1 MAKGFAKSF
10 YNSRAWIDT
19 REAYIAERT
28 RIDGGMCE
36 NCHENVGEE
45 LHHIE
50 PLTPANIND
59 YDICLNPK
67 NLKWLCKDCHFKAH
81 RELILK
87 QFDEARERR
96 RNSKILTN
104 GCYMNEDGF
113 LVKARRVIV
122 WGAPAS
128 GKSTYVRANMF
139 PGDLV
144 VDLDAL
150 KSALTYQEREG
161 SADNLLPV
169 IFSVR
174 DHLYQL
180 IADRVPDCRTVW
192 IIGCL
197 PKRKEREELAS
208 MLDAELMRMDAGYHE
223 CIRRASEDSGRANK
237 QLQRALIDRFFENVE
252 N

>member
-19 REAYIAERT
+19 RNTYIAERT
-28 RIDGGMCE
+28 RVDGGMCE
-36 NCHENVGEE
+36 SCRENVGEE

-50 PLTPANIND
+50 PLTPANISD

-87 QFDEARERR
+87 QFDEAREHQ
-96 RNSKILTN
+96 RNSKVLTN
-104 GCYMNEDGF
+104 GCYMDENGF

-139 PGDLV
+139 PGDMV
-144 VDLDAL
+144 VDFDAL
-150 KSALTYQEREG
+150 KWAISYQERD
-161 SADNLLPV
+161 SSIDNLLP
-169 IFSVR
+169 IALSVR
-174 DHLYQL
+174 EHLYH
-180 IADRVPDCRTVW
+180 IIERGEADCRTVW

-197 PKRKEREELAS
+197 PKRKEREELAGR
-208 MLDAELMRMDAGYHE
+208 MNAELVCMDTDYHE
-223 CIRRASEDSGRANK
+223 CIRRAGEDPWRENK
-237 QLQRALIDRFFENVE
+237 TLQRALIDRFFEQLE
-252 N
+252 R